1 MKLQWEKGVNH
12 NKNAENMMRQAEKYK
27 FTPVQMIEIF
37 ILNELNIEL
46 DETKS
51 LFLGMVLNKE
61 NNLMNEMYN
70 KGVDKVIQQLNEKI
84 DDLYENF
91 R

>member
-1 MKLQWEKGVNH
+1 MRLQWEKGVNH
-12 NKNAENMMRQAEKYK
+12 NKEAENMMRQAEKYK

-46 DETKS
+46 DQTKT
-51 LFLGMVLNKE
+51 LFLEMVFNHE

-70 KGVDKVIQQLNEKI
+70 KGVTKVFEELNEKI
-84 DDLYENF
+84 DELAEIFN
-91 R
+91 

>member
-1 MKLQWEKGVNH
+1 MKLQWEKGVNQ
-12 NKNAENMMRQAEKYK
+12 NKNAENMIRQAEKYK

-37 ILNELNIEL
+37 ILNELNIKL

-51 LFLGMVLNKE
+51 LFLGMVLNHE

-70 KGVDKVIQQLNEKI
+70 KGVDKVIEELHEKI
-84 DDLYENF
+84 DELDDIF

>member
-1 MKLQWEKGVNH
+1 MKLQWEKSVNH
-12 NKNAENMMRQAEKYK
+12 HKDADNMMRKAEKYK

-46 DETKS
+46 DETKA
-51 LFLGMVLNKE
+51 LFLGLVLSHE

-70 KGVDKVIQQLNEKI
+70 KGVDKVMQELREKI
-84 DDLYENF
+84 DELEDIF
-91 R
+91 

>member
-12 NKNAENMMRQAEKYK
+12 NKEAENMMRKAEKYK

-46 DETKS
+46 DQTKT
-51 LFLGMVLNKE
+51 LFLEMVFNHE

-70 KGVDKVIQQLNEKI
+70 KGVTKVFEELNEKMDELAEI
-84 DDLYENF
+84 FN
-91 R
+91 

>member
-12 NKNAENMMRQAEKYK
+12 HKDADNMMQKAEKYK

-37 ILNELNIEL
+37 ILNELHIEL

-51 LFLGMVLNKE
+51 LFLGLVLNHE

-70 KGVDKVIQQLNEKI
+70 KGVDKVMQELREKM
-84 DDLYENF
+84 DELEDLF
-91 R
+91 

>member
-12 NKNAENMMRQAEKYK
+12 NKNAENMMRKAEKYK

-46 DETKS
+46 DETKA
-51 LFLGMVLNKE
+51 LFLGLVLNHE
-61 NNLMNEMYN
+61 HNLMNEMYN
-70 KGVDKVIQQLNEKI
+70 KGVDKVMQELREKI
-84 DDLYENF
+84 DELEDIF
-91 R
+91 

>member
-12 NKNAENMMRQAEKYK
+12 HKDADNMMRKAEKYK

-37 ILNELNIEL
+37 ILNELHIEL

-51 LFLGMVLNKE
+51 LFLGLVLNHE

-70 KGVDKVIQQLNEKI
+70 KGVDKVMQELREKI
-84 DDLYENF
+84 DELEDLF
-91 R
+91 

>member
-1 MKLQWEKGVNH
+1 MKIQWEKGVNH
-12 NKNAENMMRQAEKYK
+12 NKDAENMMRKAEKYK

-46 DETKS
+46 DETKA
-51 LFLGMVLNKE
+51 LFLGMVLNHE
-61 NNLMNEMYN
+61 HNLMNEMYN
-70 KGVDKVIQQLNEKI
+70 KGVDKVIKQLNEKI